1 MQARVYAPAQAVAT
15 IAGDLAQ
22 RMARRRSESRFRER
36 AAGSREGLTT
46 ATSTQLVDAP
56 EQRPLGAYAGLAAA
70 YAGLFGGGLAGA
82 VRSGHELPHSVSAGE
97 IALYGVATH
106 RLSRLLSR
114 EKVARFARAPFT
126 EVDESQPAPPAE
138 LAEHPRDGSGMYR
151 AVGELLSCTMCL
163 DQWIAGGFV
172 VGHVWA
178 PRATRLAASA
188 LAIKSVADALHLA
201 YARAAD

>member
-1 MQARVYAPAQAVAT
+1 LSVT
-15 IAGDLAQ
+15 
-22 RMARRRSESRFRER
+22 
-36 AAGSREGLTT
+36 
-46 ATSTQLVDAP
+46 TSTQLIDSP
-56 EQRPLGAYAGLAAA
+56 EQRPLGAYAGLAAL
-70 YAGLFGGGLAGA
+70 YAGLFGGGLVGA
-82 VRSGHELPHSVSAGE
+82 VRSGHELPEGIGAGE

-126 EVDESQPAPPAE
+126 EVEEGESAPPAE
-138 LAEHPRDGSGMYR
+138 LAEHPRDGDGMFR

-172 VGHVWA
+172 VAHVWA
-178 PRATRLAASA
+178 PRTTRLAASA
-188 LAIKSVADALHLA
+188 LAIKSVADTLHLT

>member
-1 MQARVYAPAQAVAT
+1 MLGA
-15 IAGDLAQ
+15 
-22 RMARRRSESRFRER
+22 ESRGATPLLGRFG
-36 AAGSREGLTT
+36 AGSSGSRRGLTT
-46 ATSTQLVDAP
+46 DTSAHLVDGSEP
-56 EQRPLGAYAGLAAA
+56 RPLAAYAGLAAA
-70 YAGLFGGGLAGA
+70 YVGLFGGGLAGA
-82 VRSGHELPHSVSAGE
+82 VRGGHELPESVGAGE

-126 EVDESQPAPPAE
+126 EVEEGADTPPAE
-138 LAEHPRDGSGMYR
+138 LAEHPRDGHGLYR

-188 LAIKSVADALHLA
+188 LAIKSVADALHLT
-201 YARAAD
+201 YARVAD

>member
-1 MQARVYAPAQAVAT
+1 MNGGVRAS
-15 IAGDLAQ
+15 
-22 RMARRRSESRFRER
+22 RRF
-36 AAGSREGLTT
+36 AASPPGSRDGLTIPT
-46 ATSTQLVDAP
+46 ATHLIDAS

-70 YAGLFGGGLAGA
+70 YAGLFGGGLAAALRRGHPLLEGIGA
-82 VRSGHELPHSVSAGE
+82 SEL
-97 IALYGVATH
+97 ALYGVATH

-126 EVDESQPAPPAE
+126 DVEEGVDTPPAE
-138 LAEHPRDGSGMYR
+138 LAEHPREGAQGMYR
-151 AVGELLSCTMCL
+151 AVGELLCCTMCL

-188 LAIKSVADALHLA
+188 LAIKSVADALHVT
-201 YARAAD
+201 YARAVD

>member
-1 MQARVYAPAQAVAT
+1 LITASSAHLVA
-15 IAGDLAQ
+15 A
-22 RMARRRSESRFRER
+22 SE
-36 AAGSREGLTT
+36 
-46 ATSTQLVDAP
+46 P
-56 EQRPLGAYAGLAAA
+56 RPLTAYAGLATV
-70 YAGLFGGGLAGA
+70 YVGLFGGGLAGA
-82 VRSGHELPHSVSAGE
+82 VRSGHELPENLDLDELV
-97 IALYGVATH
+97 LYGVATH

-126 EVDESQPAPPAE
+126 EVQEGATTPPAE
-138 LAEHPRDGSGMYR
+138 LAEHPRDGGGLYR

-172 VGHVWA
+172 VGRVWA

-201 YARAAD
+201 YARVAD